1 MSQNQ
6 LASVSQCFTEAIS
19 LRIQCRCRDDIA
31 TRIEAHE
38 QVECGIAKLY
48 EASTIPTDLLKTI
61 EMIQRLAS
69 YILYFE
75 RDDEV
80 SKKAIEKALEILHAR
95 ISSDGSSLPWI

>member
-1 MSQNQ
+1 MSQKQ
-6 LASVSQCFTEAIS
+6 PASVSQCFTEAIS

-38 QVECGIAKLY
+38 QLECGITKLY
-48 EASTIPTDLLKTI
+48 EASTIPNTDLSKTI

-95 ISSDGSSLPWI
+95 ISSDGSSL